1 MTKYLIILGA
11 IVLTSCSK
19 KTDANASVE
28 IPEKLDYDTIAI
40 DSFAPGATPA
50 NMVPKVIVVKDSA
63 AEAKK
68 KELETQIKD
77 LEKKKKEDEE
87 KKKADEKEKAK
98 KTETEK
104 AKEKS
109 KEESSQTLTP
119 PPPIAN

>member
-19 KTDANASVE
+19 SNEANTSVE
-28 IPEKLDYDTIAI
+28 LPEKLDYDTIAI

-50 NMVPKVIVVKDSA
+50 NMAPKIIVVKDSA

-77 LEKKKKEDEE
+77 LEKKKKEEE
-87 KKKADEKEKAK
+87 KKKTDEKEKVK
-98 KTETEK
+98 KTENDK
-104 AKEKS
+104 AKEKP

-119 PPPIAN
+119 ASPIAN

>member
-19 KTDANASVE
+19 SNDVNNTVE

-50 NMVPKVIVVKDSA
+50 NMAPKVIIVKDSA

-77 LEKKKKEDEE
+77 LEKKKKEEE

-104 AKEKS
+104 AKEKY

>member
-19 KTDANASVE
+19 SNEANTSVE
-28 IPEKLDYDTIAI
+28 LPEKLDYDTTAI

-50 NMVPKVIVVKDSA
+50 NMATKIIVVKDSA

-77 LEKKKKEDEE
+77 LEKKKKEEE
-87 KKKADEKEKAK
+87 KKKTDEKEKAK
-98 KTETEK
+98 KTVSDK

-109 KEESSQTLTP
+109 KEESSQTLSPAP
-119 PPPIAN
+119 PTAN

>member
-50 NMVPKVIVVKDSA
+50 NMAPKVIVVKDSA

-68 KELETQIKD
+68 KELEVQIKD
-77 LEKKKKEDEE
+77 LE

-98 KTETEK
+98 KTESEK